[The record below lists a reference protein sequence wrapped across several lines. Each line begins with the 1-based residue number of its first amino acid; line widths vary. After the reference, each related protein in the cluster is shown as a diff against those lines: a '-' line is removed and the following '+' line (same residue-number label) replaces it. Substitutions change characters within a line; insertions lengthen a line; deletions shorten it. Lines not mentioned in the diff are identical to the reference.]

1 MIRTTFEYD
10 RFAIK
15 FIPCIELSC
24 AKAVRFSTNFIF
36 QYEVMVKPMF
46 LHQYFPRRK
55 ISMKIML
62 FLTLKRV
69 GGWKV
74 PAALS
79 NACHSACDKARGA
92 ILLVIVVYCLVNMWR
107 AKNLG
112 VVYQNFRKIL
122 VSKKK
127 ISPKVTRKF

>member
-1 MIRTTFEYD
+1 MPT
-10 RFAIK
+10 A
-15 FIPCIELSC
+15 
-24 AKAVRFSTNFIF
+24 
-36 QYEVMVKPMF
+36 
-46 LHQYFPRRK
+46 H
-55 ISMKIML
+55 
-62 FLTLKRV
+62 
-69 GGWKV
+69 
-74 PAALS
+74 S

-127 ISPKVTRKF
+127 NFTQSDAKILKNPFYANFFIINCIFLCQI

>member
-1 MIRTTFEYD
+1 MRYITSLNP
-10 RFAIK
+10 K
-15 FIPCIELSC
+15 
-24 AKAVRFSTNFIF
+24 KGG
-36 QYEVMVKPMF
+36 
-46 LHQYFPRRK
+46 
-55 ISMKIML
+55 
-62 FLTLKRV
+62 

-74 PAALS
+74 PTALS